1 MIYYMLYFDDV
12 DSEKLYLN
20 YKYLP
25 LNKAKRLI
33 WNSSGPLDNFGQPA
47 REV

>member
-1 MIYYMLYFDDV
+1 MIHYMLYFDDV
-12 DSEKLYLN
+12 DSEKTIYLS
-20 YKYLP
+20 

>member
-1 MIYYMLYFDDV
+1 MLYIDDV

-20 YKYLP
+20 YKHMSQ
-25 LNKAKRLI
+25 KRLI